1 MRRTI
6 RALAARCLPLAMA
19 AAAAGAAAQDFPK
32 RPVTLIIPCPPGVG
46 TDIQM
51 RALAEATSKHLGQ
64 PVTIENRPGASGTLG
79 PATMAATAK
88 PDGYTIA
95 QMPITVFRLPYMQKV
110 AFDPIKDFTYIIHVT
125 GYTFGVS
132 VMADSPW
139 KTWKELLAYA
149 KAHPG
154 EIRYATPGAGTTLH
168 ITMEEIAKA
177 HGIKWIQV
185 PFKGASE
192 VNAALLGG
200 HVHAAAAGTSIGPL
214 VDAGQARM
222 LVVWTEERSPRFPNV
237 PTLIEEGDKIVSTS
251 PYGIAGPKGMD
262 PKVVQVLHD
271 AFKKGMEEPSHL
283 KVLEQISQPSIYLG
297 PADYTKYVAQL
308 IEKEKALI
316 EELGLKAN

>member
-1 MRRTI
+1 MRK
-6 RALAARCLPLAMA
+6 ALLDVTALCASLMA
-19 AAAAGAAAQDFPK
+19 AVGGVAAQDFPR
-32 RPVTLIIPCPPGVG
+32 RPVTLIIPWPPGGG

-64 PVTIENRPGASGTLG
+64 PITIENRPGASGTLG

-95 QMPITVFRLPYMQKV
+95 QMPITVYRLPYMQKV
-110 AFDPIKDFTYIIHVT
+110 AFDPLKDFTYIIHVT

-132 VMADSPW
+132 VLGDSPW
-139 KTWKELLAYA
+139 KNWKEFLAYA

-177 HGIKWIQV
+177 HGIKWVQV

-222 LVVWTEERSPRFPNV
+222 LVVWTDERSPRFPNV

-262 PKVVQVLHD
+262 PKIVQILHD
-271 AFKKGMEEPSHL
+271 AFKKGMEEPAHV
-283 KVLEQISQPSIYLG
+283 KVLEQISQPAIHMG
-297 PADYTKYVAQL
+297 PEEYTKYVTQL
-308 IEKEKALI
+308 IDKEKALI
-316 EELGLKAN
+316 ESLGLKTN